1 MFYLS
6 WIVLTGTGVLVSIG
20 VFIWA
25 LRSGQFAD
33 QGRAR
38 YLPLCGTDPL
48 SPAAPSRKL
57 PHAATYALLFAIG
70 IGMMAML
77 SPLILTLARNKG

>member
-1 MFYLS
+1 MFYLG
-6 WIVLTGTGVLVSIG
+6 WIVLTGAGVLVSIG

-38 YLPLCGTDPL
+38 YLPLCETDPL
-48 SPAAPSRKL
+48 SPRATSRKL
-57 PHAATYALLFAIG
+57 PGATYALLFVIG
-70 IGMMAML
+70 IGLIAML
-77 SPLILTLARNKG
+77 SPLILILAQVKG

>member
-1 MFYLS
+1 MFYLG
-6 WIVLTGTGVLVSIG
+6 WIVLTGTGVLASIG

-38 YLPLCGTDPL
+38 YLPLSETDPL
-48 SPAAPSRKL
+48 SAAAPSRRL
-57 PHAATYALLFAIG
+57 PGAMVVLLFVIG
-70 IGMMAML
+70 VGLVAML
-77 SPLILTLARNKG
+77 SPVILTLLRMKG

>member
-1 MFYLS
+1 MFYLG

-38 YLPLCGTDPL
+38 YLPLCETDPL
-48 SPAAPSRKL
+48 SPMATSRRL
-57 PHAATYALLFAIG
+57 PGAVYALLFVIG
-70 IGMMAML
+70 IGVIAML
-77 SPLILTLARNKG
+77 SPLILILARTKG

>member
-1 MFYLS
+1 MFYLG

-38 YLPLCGTDPL
+38 YLPLYETDPL
-48 SPAAPSRKL
+48 SPAAASRRF
-57 PHAATYALLFAIG
+57 PGAIYALLFVIG
-70 IGMMAML
+70 IGVIAML
-77 SPLILTLARNKG
+77 SPLILILARTKG

>member
-6 WIVLTGTGVLVSIG
+6 WIALTATGILASIA

-25 LRSGQFAD
+25 LRSGQFSD

-38 YLPLCGTDPL
+38 YLPLSDEFPL
-48 SPAAPSRKL
+48 PVVENPSRL
-57 PHAATYALLFAIG
+57 SLEVYALLFAIG
-70 IGMMAML
+70 MGLLGIL
-77 SPLILTLARNKG
+77 VVVVLTLHHMKG

>member
-6 WIVLTGTGVLVSIG
+6 WIVLTGTGILASIG
-20 VFIWA
+20 VFLWA

-38 YLPLCGTDPL
+38 YLPLCETDSL
-48 SPAAPSRKL
+48 SSVSKSPKL
-57 PHAATYALLFAIG
+57 PGAAYALLFIVGVGVIAI
-70 IGMMAML
+70 L
-77 SPLILTLARNKG
+77 CPVILTLLRIKG